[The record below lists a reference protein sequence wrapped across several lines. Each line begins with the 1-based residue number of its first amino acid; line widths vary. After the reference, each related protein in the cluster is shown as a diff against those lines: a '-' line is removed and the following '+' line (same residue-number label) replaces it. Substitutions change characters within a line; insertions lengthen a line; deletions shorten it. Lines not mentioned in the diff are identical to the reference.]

1 MKRMIFLL
9 LITAVA
15 FGQDVSKRHMFA
27 AQKRLQE
34 RQKTESQTQVVSQ
47 PVMKTTNVT
56 SRTGER
62 LSISIS
68 STSVE
73 NWYEQVRI
81 YAGRCDKETLVKKYQ
96 EVNDKYMLYR
106 VSCRNNGSS
115 SVEWLPKY
123 YDFESNGVSVS
134 KVTYGSYVGSIYGD
148 YLRNFRGLT
157 VAPGKTRSFFV
168 LLPRTAGTLRVV
180 KSYGGARMVVA
191 TL

>member
-9 LITAVA
+9 LVATVA

-34 RQKTESQTQVVSQ
+34 RHKTQNQPQVVPL
-47 PVMKTTNVT
+47 PVAKTTGVT
-56 SRTGER
+56 GKTDKR

-68 STSVE
+68 SASVE

-81 YAGRCDKETLVKKYQ
+81 YAGRCDKETLVRKYQ
-96 EVNDKYMLYR
+96 EVNDKYALYR

-134 KVTYGSYVGSIYGD
+134 KVTYGSYVGLIYSD

-157 VAPGKTRSFFV
+157 VAPGQTRSFFV
-168 LLPRTAGTLRVV
+168 LLPRTAGMLRVV
-180 KSYGGARMVVA
+180 KSYGGARMIVA